1 MQVYPGAKAPR
12 EYRPPE
18 SVFAAD
24 SLASLA
30 SIPVTFGHPKDGVA
44 PHNARAL
51 SIGHVTDGTPEA
63 HVKLDG
69 SPHEWL
75 KTTVV
80 ITDGHAQDEIA
91 ALAAAEVSCGYSC
104 ELDFTPGVDPA
115 TGEAYDAVQK
125 NIVYNHLALLPRG
138 DKARAG
144 ADARIRLDNKDPMKV
159 IKIDGKEYEFGSDA
173 HIAKLESDHKAA
185 MEAANARADKAEAER
200 DTAVERADAAEKQLT
215 DDAIDTRVLA
225 RFELL
230 QRAAKLLPAGYNTAG
245 KTDAQIRSDAVAA
258 KLGATKIQGKNA
270 AYIEAR
276 FDSLTDGEQPAQYHN
291 PAAAPAPAPRADAAS
306 HRPLFTGPGLP
317 FSHLANEQQR
327 VDAQRA
333 VLRNDE
339 DFRAKLAKKLAGGND
354 AGEE

>member
-1 MQVYPGAKAPR
+1 M
-12 EYRPPE
+12 
-18 SVFAAD
+18 
-24 SLASLA
+24 
-30 SIPVTFGHPKDGVA
+30 PVTWRHPASGVD
-44 PHNARAL
+44 PGNYRDL
-51 SIGHVTDGTPEA
+51 QIGHVTDKAPEV
-63 HVKLDG
+63 HVRLDG
-69 SPHEWL
+69 SDQEWL
-75 KTTVV
+75 KTDLV
-80 ITDGHAQDEIA
+80 IGDGEALQQIDA
-91 ALAAAEVSCGYSC
+91 AGDLEVSCGYSC
-104 ELDFTPGVDPA
+104 VLEMTPGVAPN
-115 TGEAYDAVQK
+115 GEHYDAIQRG
-125 NIVYNHLALLPRG
+125 IMFNHVAILPRG
-138 DKARAG
+138 ERARAG
-144 ADARIRLDNKDPMKV
+144 AEAKLRLDNKDDMKI
-159 IKIDGKEYEFGSDA
+159 IKIDGQEYEFGSDR

-185 MEAANARADKAEAER
+185 LEAANARADKAEAER
-200 DTAVERADAAEKQLT
+200 DTAAERADAAEKQLT
-215 DDAIDTRVLA
+215 NDAIDARVLA

-291 PAAAPAPAPRADAAS
+291 PAAAPAPTPRADAAP